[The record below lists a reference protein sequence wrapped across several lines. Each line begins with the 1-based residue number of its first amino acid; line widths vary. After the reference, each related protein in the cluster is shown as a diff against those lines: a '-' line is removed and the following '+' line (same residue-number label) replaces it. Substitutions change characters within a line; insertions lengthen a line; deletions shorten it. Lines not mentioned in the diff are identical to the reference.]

1 VHSNPIKTSRYYF
14 VILIGMK
21 AVVLAGGH
29 ATRLWPITKD
39 RAKPLL
45 PLGEQP
51 IIDYI
56 IEELDELDEVI
67 VSTNEKFAEDF
78 EDYAEEFDR
87 DNVRV
92 VVENQDSEDEKPG
105 TIGAIIKLLDKEGLE
120 DDLLIVGGDNYFG
133 LDFSEM
139 LDFCKEKDGPVN
151 VVYDVQDTELA
162 SSFGIVD
169 TDGDA
174 ITDFKEKPEEPP
186 STLASTAFYF
196 FPEDQVSLFNEYEE
210 HFKET
215 DVPAEK
221 YLDEPGR
228 LIEWAHEETDMYA
241 FSFDGDWFDI
251 GTRKGYIEATKA
263 VVDENKISGETKNCD
278 IGENV
283 LVMKGS
289 ELENVT
295 IENSIIFNNVKIR
308 DSEVRDSLIDEN
320 SDIEGADLNGA
331 IIGEHT
337 ML

>member
-1 VHSNPIKTSRYYF
+1 
-14 VILIGMK
+14 MK

-45 PLGEQP
+45 PLGDQP

-56 IEELDELDEVI
+56 IEELDELDEI
-67 VSTNEKFAEDF
+67 IISTNEKFAGAF
-78 EDYAEEFDR
+78 EDYANQFNR

-92 VVENQDSEDEKPG
+92 VVENHDSEEEKPG
-105 TIGAIIKLLDKEGLE
+105 TIGAIIKLLDTEDLE

-139 LDFCKEKDGPVN
+139 LDFCEEKDGPVN
-151 VVYDVQDTELA
+151 VVYDVKDIEMA

-169 TDGDA
+169 TDGDE
-174 ITDFKEKPEEPP
+174 IKDFKEKPEKPP
-186 STLASTAFYF
+186 STLASTAFYY
-196 FPEDQVSLFNEYEE
+196 FPKDQVSLFNEYEE
-210 HFKET
+210 HFKQT

-228 LIEWAHEETDMYA
+228 LIEWAYEKTDMYA

-263 VVDENKISGETKNCD
+263 VVGENKIAGETKNCE

-283 LVMKGS
+283 LIMKDS

-295 IENSIIFNNVKIR
+295 IENSIIFNDVKIKG
-308 DSEVRDSLIDEN
+308 SEVRNSLVDRN
-320 SDIEGADLNGA
+320 SDIKGADLNGA

-337 ML
+337 KL

>member
-1 VHSNPIKTSRYYF
+1 
-14 VILIGMK
+14 MK

-67 VSTNEKFAEDF
+67 ISTNQKFAESF
-78 EDYAEEFDR
+78 ENYAEEFGR
-87 DNVRV
+87 DNVCV
-92 VVENQDSEDEKPG
+92 VVENQDSEEDKPG
-105 TIGAIIKLLDKEGLE
+105 TIGAIIKLLDSEDLE

-139 LDFCKEKDGPVN
+139 LDFCQEKDGPVN
-151 VVYDVQDTELA
+151 VVYDVKDVEMA

-169 TDGDA
+169 TNGDE

-186 STLASTAFYF
+186 STLASTAFYY
-196 FPEDQVSLFNEYEE
+196 FPRDQVSLFNEYEE
-210 HFKET
+210 HFKQT

-228 LIEWAHEETDMYA
+228 LIEWAHEKTDMYA

-251 GTRKGYIEATKA
+251 GTRKGYIDATKA
-263 VVDENKISGETKNCD
+263 VVGENKIAGETKNCD
-278 IGENV
+278 VGENV
-283 LVMKGS
+283 LIMKDS

-295 IENSIIFNNVKIR
+295 IENSIIFNDVKLK
-308 DSEVRDSLIDEN
+308 DSEVRNSLIDQN
-320 SDIEGADLNGA
+320 SNIEAADLNGA

-337 ML
+337 TL